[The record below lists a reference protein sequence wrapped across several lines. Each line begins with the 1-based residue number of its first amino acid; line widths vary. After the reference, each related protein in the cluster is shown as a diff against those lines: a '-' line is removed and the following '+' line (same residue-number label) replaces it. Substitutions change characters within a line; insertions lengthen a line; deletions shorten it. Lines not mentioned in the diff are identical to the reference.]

1 MDPFQYLCEYTSE
14 TSHAVSQINWYT
26 YFKQWLW
33 TPLSRC
39 DRQIQKAIWR
49 RGVNPWFSTVHTHTQ
64 KKVLL
69 IPRLVNSI
77 WSKEVKI
84 VDLQAKQ
91 FNSVQLMQWRGS
103 GHCLIQYN
111 KLRKGARRAGETS
124 KCNTEL
130 PERRSKSQQI

>member
-1 MDPFQYLCEYTSE
+1 M
-14 TSHAVSQINWYT
+14 
-26 YFKQWLW
+26 K
-33 TPLSRC
+33 
-39 DRQIQKAIWR
+39 
-49 RGVNPWFSTVHTHTQ
+49 PWSNTVQ

-69 IPRLVNSI
+69 IPRPVNSI

-84 VDLQAKQ
+84 VDLQAEQ

-111 KLRKGARRAGETS
+111 KQRNGARRTGETN